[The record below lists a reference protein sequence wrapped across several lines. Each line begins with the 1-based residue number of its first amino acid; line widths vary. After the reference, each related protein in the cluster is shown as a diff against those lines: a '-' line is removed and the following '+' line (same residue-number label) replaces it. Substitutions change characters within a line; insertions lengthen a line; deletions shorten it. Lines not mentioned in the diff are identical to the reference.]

1 LSNAAS
7 RKELDAIA
15 PRHIRAQAA
24 VWVTDLH
31 GPQRDAK
38 LEARVRR
45 WLAADPRHA
54 AAFELA
60 TDAWQRSGNL
70 PAHLPLLEVTPPP
83 SARSTGSAHSARIP
97 RSARVATTHPILAGI
112 AVLSGAL
119 LATFYLLNDGT
130 LATGPGEQRTVD
142 LSDGTQVTLNAN
154 TRLIVRYD
162 QSARTVALTKGEAL
176 FTVAKRQPRPFVVLI
191 GARKIIALGTAFE
204 VRREASDF
212 SVTLIE
218 GRIAVEP
225 LAWPDVLP
233 QNPAPGLTLLQ
244 PGERLRVA
252 TGAPDRL
259 DLPPVERVTAW
270 QKGQLIFDDA
280 SLREA
285 AHEFNRYGAHRL
297 TIAANVPDTYR
308 VGGVFRIGDPDSFA
322 QAMANA
328 YPLRITHRRD
338 EIILGAR

>member
-1 LSNAAS
+1 LSDVAPS
-7 RKELDAIA
+7 QGLDAIA

-31 GPQRDAK
+31 GPHRDAK

-45 WLAADPRHA
+45 WIAADPRHA

-70 PAHLPLLEVTPPP
+70 PAHHPPLEAIPPFSAIRALPRGIRASRVPRPVL
-83 SARSTGSAHSARIP
+83 AGSA
-97 RSARVATTHPILAGI
+97 
-112 AVLSGAL
+112 VLCAAL
-119 LATFYLLNDGT
+119 LATFYLLNDAT
-130 LATGPGEQRTVD
+130 LATGSAERRTVD

-154 TRLIVRYD
+154 TRLVVRYD
-162 QSARTVALTKGEAL
+162 RGVRSVTLAKGEAL
-176 FTVAKRQPRPFVVLI
+176 FTVAKHQPRPFVVLI
-191 GARKIIALGTAFE
+191 GTRKIIALGTAFE

-225 LAWPDVLP
+225 LAWPDALP
-233 QNPAPGLTLLQ
+233 QNPAPGLTLLR
-244 PGERLRVA
+244 PGERLRVT

-259 DLPPVERVTAW
+259 DLPAVERVTAW

-285 AHEFNRYGAHRL
+285 AHEFNRYGTHRL
-297 TIAANVPDTYR
+297 TIEANVPDTYR

-322 QAMANA
+322 QAMSNA
-328 YPLRITHRRD
+328 YPLRITHRGED
-338 EIILGAR
+338 IILGAR